1 MKVFAVV
8 GLITLSFFMSPLHA
22 QYGVLTLSAGKTSGK
37 PGTIVC
43 VNVNAA
49 GMRKIISM
57 QYSLKWDS
65 SVLEL
70 TEVKNFRLPGLTMDN
85 FGRTQAAAGI
95 LTSVW
100 IDNTLKGVELPAG
113 TSLYQLC
120 FRIKGKVGTSSAL
133 SFVQKPTP
141 FEVINSFEQFIQ
153 LSGVSGKV
161 TVVK

>member
-1 MKVFAVV
+1 MKVFAIV
-8 GLITLSFFMSPLHA
+8 GLVTLSFLSSTLHA
-22 QYGVLTLSAGKTSGK
+22 QYGVLTLSVGKANAK
-37 PGTIVC
+37 PGSTVC

-70 TEVKNFRLPGLTMDN
+70 TEVKNFRLPGLTADN
-85 FGRTQAAAGI
+85 FGRTQAASGI

-100 IDNTLKGVELPAG
+100 IDNTLKGVELAAG

-120 FRIKGKVGTSSAL
+120 FRVKGKVGTSSAI

-153 LSGVSGKV
+153 LSGVPGKV